1 MSGCNSAPAPT
12 ASEAPPAAKV
22 QKKKVK
28 KVEEVKGY
36 AATKAGCENMAP
48 ISFTS
53 YTPGD
58 EDISFDIKFCG
69 MCHTDVHFVNNDLEN
84 AVYPL
89 CPGHELIG
97 TVTAVGSKVTNFKL
111 GDNIGVGCLVDAC
124 LECGPCG
131 EGYEQYCEKGMTMTY
146 GYPKKH
152 GRSGPDDGC
161 MTMGGYSNK
170 CVVHKKFGVKV
181 PAGADLPRIAPL
193 LCAGVTVF
201 EPLVANGCKEG
212 GKKIGIVGLG
222 GLGMMGI
229 KLAAAMGNAVT
240 AISTSSSKEAAAKA
254 CGATS
259 FVVSSD
265 AEAMK
270 AATGSLDL
278 ILDTVAA
285 QHEIGPLLDMLNA
298 KGKLVLQG
306 LLTKPVDLNTPQL
319 LFSRKCVTA
328 SLIGGMPR
336 TQEMMDIC
344 MEKKVF
350 ADVEVVS
357 KEKITECL
365 LAMQKSLGVVKRF
378 VIDCST
384 F

>member
-1 MSGCNSAPAPT
+1 MT
-12 ASEAPPAAKV
+12 
-22 QKKKVK
+22 
-28 KVEEVKGY
+28 
-36 AATKAGCENMAP
+36 P
-48 ISFTS
+48 ISFTRH
-53 YTPGD
+53 TPGD

-97 TVTAVGSKVTNFKL
+97 TVTAVGSKVSNFKL

-124 LECGPCG
+124 LECGSCG

-152 GRSGPDDGC
+152 GRCGPDDGC

-170 CVVHKKFGVKV
+170 CVVHEKFGVKV

-306 LLTKPVDLNTPQL
+306 LLTKPVDLNTP
-319 LFSRKCVTA
+319 
-328 SLIGGMPR
+328 P
-336 TQEMMDIC
+336 
-344 MEKKVF
+344 
-350 ADVEVVS
+350 
-357 KEKITECL
+357 L
-365 LAMQKSLGVVKRF
+365 LA
-378 VIDCST
+378 
-384 F
+384 